1 MSFFLTLR
9 SVQILPDPKVVD
21 GTKMELFRATTIT
34 RKIILEG
41 GVIAVDDGSRSGS
54 GSGSGAVVGSNDPP
68 LTIFETTSH
77 YGYDHTSCADSAI
90 SSECS
95 TCKCQDCK
103 AKHNGMINAI
113 NALTAFVKGMTSNR
127 GVILSKRISYPYTP
141 LEIKVDVMVEAT
153 AIEHNIT
160 VYNPSTTS
168 KRRKSRAYW
177 STIEAYLDKMGNP
190 FDVQY
195 IEGIAQ
201 QTISSLNCGPFVTS
215 YPEYLSDGL
224 QVPNDGLDIGLLHK
238 RYVALLWKYG
248 EVKAQNPYAS
258 DTKYPRRPKPN
269 SVIPDE
275 EQLFHIY

>member
-1 MSFFLTLR
+1 
-9 SVQILPDPKVVD
+9 
-21 GTKMELFRATTIT
+21 MELFRATTIT

-141 LEIKVDVMVEAT
+141 LEIKVRTD
-153 AIEHNIT
+153 
-160 VYNPSTTS
+160 
-168 KRRKSRAYW
+168 W